1 LVGGTA
7 AVALA
12 ATTTTTSVL
21 ESKEERRK
29 VGSISTAILWVRD
42 RSPLLL
48 NSHRG
53 CSGRCKESSE
63 LELHSLYIVLVH
75 GNLTPDNSICI
86 DSPSKTSSDTL
97 QYYLIAEYI

>member
-1 LVGGTA
+1 MGGTA